1 MSARNRIFFGL
12 LAIFVLSFAFLTYR
26 IAKDLDPR
34 YREPAEDSLVETAHL
49 LASALEADLD
59 SGAIDTS
66 SLGPLFQRLY
76 ARRFD
81 AQVYSV
87 KKTRV
92 EMRAYVTDR
101 QGVVVFDSGGTAAG
115 QDFSNWRDVK
125 LTLEGQ
131 YGARTTNDIPDDART
146 AVMFV
151 GAPIWHEGQIVGVV
165 SVGRPVVSFGQYIEA
180 ARSRIIAAGIA
191 SALAFVL
198 LAILLSIW
206 LVRPVG
212 LVTGYLRHLRNE
224 PGANLPKIGRGFIG
238 AVAAAYQEMRDAL
251 AGRQY
256 VTEYVQTLT
265 HEIKSPLSAI
275 RGAAELLQEPMPD
288 GERQRF
294 VANIQREAQRLQDL
308 TDRLLQL
315 ASLERQRG
323 LDKPKSVSLS
333 QVIHDAISATDVRAK
348 QKRVQVEIPQ
358 PDDVILHGDP
368 LLLEGALVNLL
379 ENAIDFS
386 PAGASVEVGVES
398 IAREAVI
405 TIRDHGTGLPAYA
418 AGRVFERFY
427 SLPRPDHGKKGTGLG
442 LPFVRQVAEL
452 HRGSVQLENAPGGGC
467 LARLRLP
474 VAVRGG

>member
-49 LASALEADLD
+49 LASALEEELD
-59 SGAIDTS
+59 SGTIEPSA
-66 SLGPLFQRLY
+66 LGPLFQRLY
-76 ARRFD
+76 ARRFE

-92 EMRAYVTDR
+92 EMRAYVTDAR
-101 QGVVVFDSGGTAAG
+101 GIVIFDSGGTAVG
-115 QDFSNWRDVK
+115 RDFSDWRDVK
-125 LTLEGQ
+125 LTLRGE
-131 YGARTTNDIPDDART
+131 YGARTTNDIPDDPRT

-151 GAPIWHEGQIVGVV
+151 GAPVWHDGQIVGAV

-180 ARSRIIAAGIA
+180 ARSRIIAAGIV
-191 SALAFVL
+191 SALAFLL

-224 PGANLPKIGRGFIG
+224 PGANLPKLGRGFVG

-275 RGAAELLQEPMPD
+275 RGAAELLQEPMPEA
-288 GERQRF
+288 ERQRF
-294 VANIQREAQRLQDL
+294 VANIQREARRLQDL

-323 LDKPKSVSLS
+323 LERLVSVSLAE
-333 QVIHDAISATDVRAK
+333 VISGAIAATDARAK
-348 QKRVQVEIPQ
+348 QNGVKIAVSGAA
-358 PDDVILHGDP
+358 DLTLTGDP

-386 PAGASVEVGVES
+386 PGGANVEADVAS
-398 IAREAVI
+398 IGRDAVI
-405 TIRDHGTGLPAYA
+405 RIRDHGSGLPAYA
-418 AGRVFERFY
+418 VGRVFERFY
-427 SLPRPDHGKKGTGLG
+427 SLPRPRNGKKGTGLG
-442 LPFVRQVAEL
+442 LSFVRQVADL
-452 HRGSVQLENAPGGGC
+452 HRGEARLDNAPGGGC
-467 LARLRLP
+467 IATLRLP
-474 VAVRGG
+474 IAIGSR